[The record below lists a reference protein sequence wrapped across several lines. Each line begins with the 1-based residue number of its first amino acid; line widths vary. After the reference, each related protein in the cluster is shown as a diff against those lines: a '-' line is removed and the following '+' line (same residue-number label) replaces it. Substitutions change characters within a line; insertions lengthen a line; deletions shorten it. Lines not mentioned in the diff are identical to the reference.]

1 MSETFLFLFIG
12 ICAAI
17 VAWSLIRVERVYQ
30 YPFFMTAIFLS
41 FILPQ
46 AIALVNIRSF
56 DPLVSEGALQ
66 RVLLYSCMC
75 AGMCWLGY
83 QFKPNTKWLDKLD
96 IAIDERKLFISGFL
110 LLTIGSVC
118 YFSLFVIDIE
128 IAANGTWTGI
138 ATILVFFANLLSI
151 AFPIFLVK
159 SLTKLSL
166 INTTLASLSALPIL
180 IAILIFG
187 RRQPTVT
194 FLIIIGLSFFIVKRF
209 ILPRWL
215 LVLSVA
221 LACFIIPVLGNLRG
235 GFWDLLFS
243 GDWQSIL
250 SSSQQGL
257 EQVTEGKILELRN
270 AALMIDYSE
279 RLNKFGYG
287 AGFWDSLVWQF
298 VPGQIVG
305 FGVKQSFQFNIGT
318 NYDDLLNLYGFTA
331 HNGTTPTGIGDSF
344 TEFSYFGCT
353 LFALIGYLFK
363 TLWVSTVYRGSLIG
377 GLLYMS
383 LISPA
388 MVGITHGIGR
398 FIQEFFFQAGTL
410 LLVSYFCK
418 KKS

>member
-1 MSETFLFLFIG
+1 M
-12 ICAAI
+12 
-17 VAWSLIRVERVYQ
+17 
-30 YPFFMTAIFLS
+30 
-41 FILPQ
+41 
-46 AIALVNIRSF
+46 
-56 DPLVSEGALQ
+56 
-66 RVLLYSCMC
+66 
-75 AGMCWLGY
+75 
-83 QFKPNTKWLDKLD
+83 
-96 IAIDERKLFISGFL
+96 
-110 LLTIGSVC
+110 
-118 YFSLFVIDIE
+118 
-128 IAANGTWTGI
+128 
-138 ATILVFFANLLSI
+138 
-151 AFPIFLVK
+151 
-159 SLTKLSL
+159 
-166 INTTLASLSALPIL
+166 

-215 LVLSVA
+215 LVLSVT
-221 LACFIIPVLGNLRG
+221 LPCFIIPVLGNLRG

>member
-159 SLTKLSL
+159 SLKNTFYYYFIYFLNAIFCFGILKIFTRLL
-166 INTTLASLSALPIL
+166 IYLYFT
-180 IAILIFG
+180 
-187 RRQPTVT
+187 
-194 FLIIIGLSFFIVKRF
+194 LIII
-209 ILPRWL
+209 
-215 LVLSVA
+215 
-221 LACFIIPVLGNLRG
+221 
-235 GFWDLLFS
+235 
-243 GDWQSIL
+243 
-250 SSSQQGL
+250 
-257 EQVTEGKILELRN
+257 
-270 AALMIDYSE
+270 
-279 RLNKFGYG
+279 
-287 AGFWDSLVWQF
+287 
-298 VPGQIVG
+298 
-305 FGVKQSFQFNIGT
+305 FN
-318 NYDDLLNLYGFTA
+318 
-331 HNGTTPTGIGDSF
+331 
-344 TEFSYFGCT
+344 
-353 LFALIGYLFK
+353 
-363 TLWVSTVYRGSLIG
+363 
-377 GLLYMS
+377 
-383 LISPA
+383 
-388 MVGITHGIGR
+388 
-398 FIQEFFFQAGTL
+398 
-410 LLVSYFCK
+410 
-418 KKS
+418 